1 MHRGDA
7 PMQIVDH
14 RRGAAGAEVDLERLL
29 GRCALR
35 DRTAFVALYEA
46 AAPRLYGVALRM
58 LKREAWAEEA
68 LQEAFMK
75 IWLGAASYRAERGRP
90 LAWMTGIM
98 RNEAISLLRKSAYK
112 GREVEWTES
121 GDLRVSADD
130 PALSAEL
137 RDDIRRVS
145 HCLDR
150 LSTDQR
156 LCVLKAYHEGY
167 TPTELSKS
175 LGRPVDTVKTWLRR
189 GVSRLRECLGHAA

>member
-1 MHRGDA
+1 M
-7 PMQIVDH
+7 
-14 RRGAAGAEVDLERLL
+14 
-29 GRCALR
+29 
-35 DRTAFVALYEA
+35 
-46 AAPRLYGVALRM
+46 
-58 LKREAWAEEA
+58 
-68 LQEAFMK
+68 
-75 IWLGAASYRAERGRP
+75 
-90 LAWMTGIM
+90 
-98 RNEAISLLRKSAYK
+98 
-112 GREVEWTES
+112 EWTES

-150 LSTDQR
+150 LSNDQR

-189 GVSRLRECLGHAA
+189 GVLRLRECLGHAA